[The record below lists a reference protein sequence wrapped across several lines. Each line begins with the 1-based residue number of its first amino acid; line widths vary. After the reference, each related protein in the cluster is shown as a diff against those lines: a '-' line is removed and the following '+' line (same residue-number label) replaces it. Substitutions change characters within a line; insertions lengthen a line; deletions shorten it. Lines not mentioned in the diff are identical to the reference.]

1 MAHCLWQMVFLCEK
15 PELNMAENTVTNH
28 WKRYHNS
35 LTNGEG
41 KKYKERIEKVL
52 AISQSAFYRKIREP
66 QRFLTPAEKAAI
78 ARVYNLQ
85 ETYLFPELAAELF
98 NGGEADG
105 NGLAAEAT
113 NGEQA

>member
-1 MAHCLWQMVFLCEK
+1 MAK
-15 PELNMAENTVTNH
+15 STVPNE
-28 WKRYHNS
+28 WKRYHDS

-41 KKYKERIEKVL
+41 KKLKERIEKVL

-66 QRFLTPAEKAAI
+66 HRFLTPAEKAAI

-85 ETYLFPELAAELF
+85 ETYLFPDFKAELF
-98 NGGEADG
+98 TGEAEKEDQ
-105 NGLAAEAT
+105 LTDAST

>member
-1 MAHCLWQMVFLCEK
+1 MAAKAGPNE
-15 PELNMAENTVTNH
+15 
-28 WKRYHNS
+28 WKRYHDS

-41 KKYKERIEKVL
+41 KKFKERIEKVL

-66 QRFLTPAEKAAI
+66 HRFLTPAEKAAI

-85 ETYLFPELAAELF
+85 ETFLFPELKAELF
-98 NGGEADG
+98 TGGETDT

-113 NGEQA
+113 KGEQA